1 MGRVKTGHSLGKSTQ
16 SKYSRHHNSI
26 YNLIS
31 QTPTTRLGSFPKKVI
46 IQGFNCAQIY
56 LEQKETHGAG
66 FGSVYSTAAP
76 YPQPV
81 IGAQHPALGVLCPV
95 TAAQHAHFR

>member
-1 MGRVKTGHSLGKSTQ
+1 MGRVKKAHSLGKSAHKYKYYESTQ
-16 SKYSRHHNSI
+16 SKYSRHHKTI
-26 YNLIS
+26 HNLIS

-66 FGSVYSTAAP
+66 FGSVYSTAA
-76 YPQPV
+76 
-81 IGAQHPALGVLCPV
+81 
-95 TAAQHAHFR
+95 QHAHFR